1 MRRTEHAIWCHFILI
16 LCALIGISQRDIN
29 YYEFLADMKDELET
43 TIHEFFEDR
52 VRDQF
57 EGDNC
62 KHIFLLPF
70 SPLYVHC
77 RCLTYPLSMLDVFDV
92 YILQNRRTVKLV
104 DFNPF
109 SPTTDGLIY
118 DWSELYQSKLN

>member
-1 MRRTEHAIWCHFILI
+1 MMRAS
-16 LCALIGISQRDIN
+16 IGISQRDIN

-62 KHIFLLPF
+62 KHIFMLLF
-70 SPLYVHC
+70 SPL
-77 RCLTYPLSMLDVFDV
+77 LFIEDDLF
-92 YILQNRRTVKLV
+92 ILYKC
-104 DFNPF
+104 
-109 SPTTDGLIY
+109 
-118 DWSELYQSKLN
+118 

>member
-1 MRRTEHAIWCHFILI
+1 MRYGILKQQCV
-16 LCALIGISQRDIN
+16 LGISQRDIN
-29 YYEFLADMKDELET
+29 YYGFLADMKDDLET

-52 VRDQF
+52 IRDQF

-62 KHIFLLPF
+62 RYSFPKELFLLVIK
-70 SPLYVHC
+70 PL
-77 RCLTYPLSMLDVFDV
+77 TLSLMLDVFDV

-109 SPTTDGLIY
+109 SQTTDGLLY
-118 DWSELYQSKLN
+118 EWSELYQSKLYCLCTSW